1 MRMEDK
7 QILSCRT
14 NYGILGK
21 ITGTDGILM
30 LDGIIFDVD
39 GTLWD
44 ARKQVGEAW
53 FEVKYQMTGETTDWS
68 FEKLSS
74 LFGKEMRAI
83 CFELFPNY
91 PEEQALAYGEEC
103 FEGELKLLRQN
114 PGVIFDGVREML
126 DELRKTYPLYIVS
139 NCQCGYIDV
148 MLDTGNLRDCFDD
161 FLCYG
166 DTLTS
171 KGKTIRT
178 LMARNGLKNVVY
190 IGDTQ
195 GDADACAE
203 AEVPFLFA
211 GYGFGTVDR
220 EYPTA
225 KTVADIPAVIAQMEK

>member
-21 ITGTDGILM
+21 ITGTDGIFM

-53 FEVKYQMTGETTDWS
+53 SEVKYQMTGERLNWS

-74 LFGKEMRAI
+74 LFGKDMATI
-83 CFELFPNY
+83 SYELFPNY
-91 PEEQALAYGEEC
+91 PKEQALIYGEEC
-103 FEGELKLLRQN
+103 CEGELVLLRQN
-114 PGVIFDGVREML
+114 PGIVFDGVREML
-126 DELRKTYPLYIVS
+126 DELRKTYRLYIVS

-148 MLDTGNLRDCFDD
+148 MLDTGKLHDCFDD
-161 FLCYG
+161 TLCYG
-166 DTLTS
+166 ETRTPKS
-171 KGKTIRT
+171 ATIRT

-195 GDADACAE
+195 GDADACQE
-203 AEVPFLFA
+203 ADVPFLFA